1 MQIDNNVVMDV
12 EEFNPV
18 NTDEVGEQENGATSP
33 NDIEESPQLLDVS
46 VVSSVGDDVL
56 PVSPCSSCTEKSE
69 KIIAL
74 QKTKSC
80 QRRRLK
86 RNKEKIRSLNREIR
100 QLGTVSWQT
109 VIQFIMRKTFYKCK
123 D

>member
-1 MQIDNNVVMDV
+1 MATGSEDMQIDNNVVMDV

-33 NDIEESPQLLDVS
+33 NDIEDSI
-46 VVSSVGDDVL
+46 GDDVL
-56 PVSPCSSCTEKSE
+56 PVSPCSSCAERSE

-86 RNKEKIRSLNREIR
+86 RSKEKIRSLNREIR
-100 QLGTVSWQT
+100 QLGTVS
-109 VIQFIMRKTFYKCK
+109 
-123 D
+123 

>member
-1 MQIDNNVVMDV
+1 MATGSEDMQIDNNVVMDV

-56 PVSPCSSCTEKSE
+56 PVSP
-69 KIIAL
+69 
-74 QKTKSC
+74 
-80 QRRRLK
+80 
-86 RNKEKIRSLNREIR
+86 
-100 QLGTVSWQT
+100 
-109 VIQFIMRKTFYKCK
+109 
-123 D
+123 